1 MIRSIAFLVLFSVTA
16 CGVQGDLYLPD
27 QQPPKRD
34 RNATPTPF
42 PEQPREEQGIMPEA
56 L

>member
-1 MIRSIAFLVLFSVTA
+1 MIRCIALLALFSITA

-34 RNATPTPF
+34 RNTTPTPF
-42 PEQPREEQGIMPEA
+42 PEQPREEQGILPDVI
-56 L
+56 

>member
-1 MIRSIAFLVLFSVTA
+1 MIRCIVFLALLSVAA

-34 RNATPTPF
+34 RNVTPTPF
-42 PEQPREEQGIMPEA
+42 PEQSREEQGIMPEA